1 MSAPAKSVRLNRQLG
16 RTMTLAWRDFADD
29 WRVSLCLV
37 FALAAVLSPLLVLFG
52 LKSGIVTTMTE
63 RLKADPATREIV
75 LIGNYRLDRAW
86 FEALQA
92 RPDVGFVVPR
102 TRTLAATMTIETA
115 DGHTLPDLDIIPTAA
130 GDPLFAAAATL
141 PSGFGEIVLSEAAAR
156 KLSAGRG
163 SLVEGIVSRRLDG
176 KPQAARLRL
185 NVAGV
190 LPSAALGRE
199 AAFVSLPLLVA
210 TEAYRDGYRVDAL
223 GAGDGADAAGAPQ
236 RAFASARLYA
246 SSLDAVS
253 MLARHLESLGI
264 DVQTRAKD
272 IAMVKAIDRVL
283 TFIFLVLAGIGVGG
297 YLLSLAASLWADVER
312 KRREIALLRLIGLRT
327 ASVIAFPAARAGLV
341 AAGGIVVSA
350 VLYVAVSS
358 AFNAAFAAELARD
371 EFVCRLR
378 PLDGAIAAALTF
390 AAAFAA
396 SAVGGYRAA
405 TIDPAESLREP

>member
-1 MSAPAKSVRLNRQLG
+1 MRAPAKVVRLNRQLG
-16 RTMTLAWRDFADD
+16 RTLTFAWRDLADD

-75 LIGNYRLDRAW
+75 LIGNYRLDRVW
-86 FEALQA
+86 FEALQT
-92 RPDVGFVVPR
+92 RPDIGFVVPR
-102 TRTLAATMTIETA
+102 TRTLAATMTLETA
-115 DGHTLPDLDIIPTAA
+115 DSHTLPDLDIIPTAA
-130 GDPLFAAAATL
+130 GDPLFTAATAL
-141 PSGFGEIVLSEAAAR
+141 PSGFGEVVLSEAAAR
-156 KLSAGRG
+156 KLSVGRG
-163 SLVEGIVSRRLDG
+163 SFVEGIVSRRLNG
-176 KPQAARLRL
+176 EPQAARLRL
-185 NVAGV
+185 SVAGV
-190 LPSAALGRE
+190 LPSTALGRE

-223 GAGDGADAAGAPQ
+223 GVGEGADAAGAPQ
-236 RAFASARLYA
+236 RPFASARLYA

-253 MLARHLESLGI
+253 MLARHLASLGI

-297 YLLSLAASLWADVER
+297 YLLSLAASLWADVDR

-341 AAGGIVVSA
+341 AAGGILVSA
-350 VLYVAVSS
+350 VLYFAVSS
-358 AFNAAFAAELARD
+358 AFNAAFATEFARD